1 MPTYHSFSFSRDKG
15 VIIIEDTATEKT
27 YRFDI
32 NTATMYNP
40 ANKPMKACPVGLG
53 KFLNYN
59 FDVDCVLRLFDRIRR
74 SPYDYGIPVG
84 QTLRDISMMREV
96 ADLFRI
102 VDKINS
108 LNAEIDSWYG
118 FDPKR
123 LREIDKNFKDFAR
136 YCRETERPSIF
147 DYFSRGGMPA
157 FARRYNLDRYH
168 LTEEDKLFMWKHRE
182 EFEEAQIPVI
192 AYHLSRGLLEFLG
205 ASTQSYLRNFFS
217 LCDKLEIEPPKEDF
231 YRTFINL
238 KREYEMRKKEID
250 GRALKRNYN
259 KKRDALSFEF
269 GNYTVVIPS
278 SADDFKDEADQQH
291 NCVYSSYL
299 SRVVEG
305 DTYVVFIRLKNA
317 LDKSVIT
324 CEIRNG
330 QIRQYLTRFN
340 QRTLDT
346 ELCEFRA
353 EYQKHLTENW

>member
-1 MPTYHSFSFSRDKG
+1 
-15 VIIIEDTATEKT
+15 
-27 YRFDI
+27 
-32 NTATMYNP
+32 MYNP
-40 ANKPMKACPVGLG
+40 ANKPMKSCPVGLD
-53 KFLNYN
+53 KFLHLNS
-59 FDVDCVLRLFDRIRR
+59 DVDYVLRLFDSVRCT
-74 SPYDYGIPVG
+74 PYAYGIPVR
-84 QTLRDISMMREV
+84 QALRDISMMREV

-108 LNAEIDSWYG
+108 LGAEIDSWHG
-118 FDPKR
+118 FDAKY

-136 YCRETERPSIF
+136 YCRETERPSTF
-147 DYFSRGGMPA
+147 DYFSGGGMPA

-168 LTEEDKLFMWKHRE
+168 LTEEDKLFIWKHRE
-182 EFEEAQIPVI
+182 EYEEAQIPVV
-192 AYHLSRGLLEFLG
+192 AYHLSRGLCEFLG
-205 ASTQSYLRNFFS
+205 TGALTQSYLRDFFS

-231 YRTFINL
+231 YRTYINL

-250 GRALKRNYN
+250 GRALERNYN
-259 KKRDALSFEF
+259 KKRDSLSFEF

-299 SRVVEG
+299 DRVVEG
-305 DTYVVFIRLKNA
+305 NTYVVFIRLKNA

-330 QIRQYLTRFN
+330 QICQYLARFN

-353 EYQKHLTENW
+353 AYQKHLTENW